1 LGEVQVDDPHRRAV
15 SAQAPQTISR
25 DNETAVRRSTA
36 VSLYVALVCAVAGGV
51 SVAAGVDDPAPL
63 TINIV
68 AFMILATLTDLRE
81 IKLPWVGDVT
91 LSFVPVLACLITL
104 GLWPAMAVA
113 AVSGITAAWVTRDP
127 VKIAFN
133 VGNYVISTY
142 LAGLLYLA
150 LAPEDGA
157 FMTKVLPTFGATIVD
172 FIAHTAL
179 LAGVIALTTQK
190 GAIGVWR
197 QNYQWAL
204 PGYLAGSTLALL
216 VAALYL
222 WLGVPGMLLGIPPLY
237 LIYYSYD
244 IYVKRAKE
252 KVTFDAERD
261 SFHKELSESMALHDE
276 LRAAQLKVAAEIERA
291 RRIQTDLLPTA
302 IPEVEGLELDQRI
315 EFLGEMGGDYYD
327 YIPFGDGR
335 LGIVCGDVMGKGLA
349 AALIM
354 AMARSLLHSA
364 IAPGRRAGDVMAE
377 VNDGLTRDLE
387 GQRLPYFLTLALA
400 VYDPSDRSLV
410 VAGGGHNPVLVAG
423 GDGISRVP
431 SRGAA
436 LGVRTGL
443 QFPEDA
449 VVVSAGATLAL
460 YTDGLTEARDPEGGL
475 YGLERLEQ
483 SLERCRNRPVRDTLE
498 GMWDDI
504 AAFRGSGAPTD
515 DATLL
520 LVRLV

>member
-1 LGEVQVDDPHRRAV
+1 M
-15 SAQAPQTISR
+15 SAT
-25 DNETAVRRSTA
+25 ETPEAIGHDEAAVRRRTA
-36 VSLYVALVCAVAGGV
+36 VSLYVALVCAAAAGV
-51 SVAAGVDDPAPL
+51 SVAAALDEPAPFTL
-63 TINIV
+63 NLV

-91 LSFVPVLACLITL
+91 LSFVPVLACLIAL

-133 VGNYVISTY
+133 VGNYVVSTY

-150 LAPEDGA
+150 LTPEGGA

-172 FIAHTAL
+172 FLAHTAL
-179 LAGVIALTTQK
+179 LAGVIALSTQDG
-190 GAIGVWR
+190 GAVRVWR
-197 QNYQWAL
+197 RNYQWAL

-222 WLGVPGMLLGIPPLY
+222 WLGVPGMLLGMPPLY

-261 SFHKELSESMALHDE
+261 SFHKELAASVDAAR
-276 LRAAQLKVAAEIERA
+276 RAARGPAQGGGRDRA
-291 RRIQTDLLPTA
+291 RAPHPDRPPPRHDPRGA
-302 IPEVEGLELDQRI
+302 RDR
-315 EFLGEMGGDYYD
+315 
-327 YIPFGDGR
+327 R
-335 LGIVCGDVMGKGLA
+335 WSSASSSSARWA
-349 AALIM
+349 ATTTTTSPSATG
-354 AMARSLLHSA
+354 ASASSAATSWARGSPRRSSWRWRA
-364 IAPGRRAGDVMAE
+364 RCCTTPSPPASAPGTCWRRSTTGSRATSRGSACP
-377 VNDGLTRDLE
+377 TSS
-387 GQRLPYFLTLALA
+387 PWPSPCTT
-400 VYDPSDRSLV
+400 PSDRSLV

-423 GDGISRVP
+423 RDGLREVP

-443 QFPEDA
+443 RFPEDTL
-449 VVVSAGATLAL
+449 VLEAGATVAL
-460 YTDGLTEARDPEGGL
+460 YTDGLTEARDAEGSL
-475 YGLERLEQ
+475 FGLERLER
-483 SLERCRNRPVRDTLE
+483 SLERCQDAPVRDTLDCVW
-498 GMWDDI
+498 GDI
-504 AAFRGSGAPTD
+504 VAFRGHGSRTD

-520 LVRLV
+520 LVRLL

>member
-1 LGEVQVDDPHRRAV
+1 V
-15 SAQAPQTISR
+15 SAESSELIGH
-25 DNETAVRRSTA
+25 DETAVRKRTA
-36 VSLYVALVCAVAGGV
+36 VSLYVGLVCAAAAGV
-51 SVAAGVDDPAPL
+51 SVAAVVHEPAPF

-91 LSFVPVLACLITL
+91 LSFVPVLACLIAL

-127 VKIAFN
+127 IKIAFN
-133 VGNYVISTY
+133 VGNYVVSTY

-150 LAPEDGA
+150 LTPEGGA

-172 FIAHTAL
+172 FLVHTAL
-179 LAGVIALTTQK
+179 LAGVIALSTQDG
-190 GAIGVWR
+190 GAVKVWR
-197 QNYQWAL
+197 RNYQWAL

-261 SFHKELSESMALHDE
+261 SFHQELAASVELHDE

-291 RRIQTDLLPTA
+291 RRIQTDLLPTS
-302 IPEVEGLELDQRI
+302 IPHVDGIELEQRI
-315 EFLGEMGGDYYD
+315 EFLGDMGGDYYD

-354 AMARSLLHSA
+354 AMARSLLHDA
-364 IAPGRRAGDVMAE
+364 IGPGKQPGDVMAE

-400 VYDPSDRSLV
+400 AYDPSDRSLV
-410 VAGGGHNPVLVAG
+410 IAGGGHNPVLVASE
-423 GDGISRVP
+423 DGVSEVP

-443 QFPEDA
+443 QFPEDTMHLA
-449 VVVSAGATLAL
+449 PGTTVAL
-460 YTDGLTEARDPEGGL
+460 YTDGLTEARDPEGTL
-475 YGLERLEQ
+475 FGLERLEH
-483 SLERCRNRPVRDTLE
+483 SLARCQNAPVRDTLE
-498 GMWDDI
+498 VVWDDI
-504 AAFRGSGAPTD
+504 TAFRGDSAPTD

-520 LVRLV
+520 LVRLT

>member
-1 LGEVQVDDPHRRAV
+1 M
-15 SAQAPQTISR
+15 SAESSELIGH
-25 DNETAVRRSTA
+25 DETAVRKRTA
-36 VSLYVALVCAVAGGV
+36 VSLYVGLVCAGAAGV
-51 SVAAGVDDPAPL
+51 SVAAVIHEPAPF

-91 LSFVPVLACLITL
+91 LSFVPVLACLIAL

-113 AVSGITAAWVTRDP
+113 AVSGVTAAWVTRDP

-133 VGNYVISTY
+133 VGNYVVSTY

-150 LAPEDGA
+150 LTPEGGA

-172 FIAHTAL
+172 FLVHTAL
-179 LAGVIALTTQK
+179 LAGVIALSTQDG
-190 GAIGVWR
+190 GAVKVWR

-261 SFHKELSESMALHDE
+261 SFHQELAASVELHDE

-291 RRIQTDLLPTA
+291 RRIQTDLLPTS
-302 IPEVEGLELDQRI
+302 IPHVDGIELEQRI
-315 EFLGEMGGDYYD
+315 EFLGDMGGDYYD

-354 AMARSLLHSA
+354 AMARSLLHDA
-364 IAPGRRAGDVMAE
+364 IGPGKQPGDVMAE

-400 VYDPSDRSLV
+400 AYDPSDRSLV
-410 VAGGGHNPVLVAG
+410 IAGGGHNPVLVASE
-423 GDGISRVP
+423 DGVSEVP

-443 QFPEDA
+443 RFPEDTMVLA
-449 VVVSAGATLAL
+449 PGATMAL
-460 YTDGLTEARDPEGGL
+460 YTDGLTEARDPEGTL
-475 YGLERLEQ
+475 FGLERLEH
-483 SLERCRNRPVRDTLE
+483 SLARCQNAPVHDTLAV
-498 GMWDDI
+498 MWDDI
-504 AAFRGSGAPTD
+504 TAFRGDSAPTD

-520 LVRLV
+520 LVRLT

>member
-1 LGEVQVDDPHRRAV
+1 MSSE
-15 SAQAPQTISR
+15 APEAIGH
-25 DNETAVRRSTA
+25 DETAVRTRTA
-36 VSLYVALVCAVAGGV
+36 VSLYVVLVCAA
-51 SVAAGVDDPAPL
+51 AAGVCVAAALNEPAPFTL
-63 TINIV
+63 NIV

-91 LSFVPVLACLITL
+91 LSFVPVLACLIAL

-133 VGNYVISTY
+133 VGNYVVSTY

-150 LAPEDGA
+150 LTPAGGA
-157 FMTKVLPTFGATIVD
+157 FMTKVLPTFAATVVD
-172 FIAHTAL
+172 FLAHTAL
-179 LAGVIALTTQK
+179 LAGVIALSTQDG
-190 GAIGVWR
+190 GAVRVWR
-197 QNYQWAL
+197 RNYQWAL

-244 IYVKRAKE
+244 IYVKRAKD

-261 SFHKELSESMALHDE
+261 GFHRELAASVELHDE

-291 RRIQTDLLPTA
+291 RRIQTDLLPAA
-302 IPEVEGLELDQRI
+302 IPEAPGLELEQRI

-354 AMARSLLHSA
+354 AMARSLLHDA
-364 IAPGRRAGDVMAE
+364 IAPGKRAGDVLAE
-377 VNDGLTRDLE
+377 VNDGLARDLE

-423 GDGISRVP
+423 GDGVT
-431 SRGAA
+431 RGALA
-436 LGVRTGL
+436 RRRSRACAPGFASPRT
-443 QFPEDA
+443 P
-449 VVVSAGATLAL
+449 SPWRP
-460 YTDGLTEARDPEGGL
+460 ARRSP
-475 YGLERLEQ
+475 
-483 SLERCRNRPVRDTLE
+483 CT
-498 GMWDDI
+498 
-504 AAFRGSGAPTD
+504 PT
-515 DATLL
+515 A
-520 LVRLV
+520 

>member
-1 LGEVQVDDPHRRAV
+1 
-15 SAQAPQTISR
+15 
-25 DNETAVRRSTA
+25 
-36 VSLYVALVCAVAGGV
+36 
-51 SVAAGVDDPAPL
+51 
-63 TINIV
+63 
-68 AFMILATLTDLRE
+68 MILATLTDLRE

-91 LSFVPVLACLITL
+91 LSFVPVLACLIAL

-113 AVSGITAAWVTRDP
+113 AVSGVTAAWVTRDP

-133 VGNYVISTY
+133 VGNYVVSTY

-150 LAPEDGA
+150 LTPEGGA

-172 FIAHTAL
+172 FVAHTAL
-179 LAGVIALTTQK
+179 LAGVIALSTQDG
-190 GAIGVWR
+190 GAVRVWR

-261 SFHKELSESMALHDE
+261 SFHKELAASVELHDE

-291 RRIQTDLLPTA
+291 RRIQTDLLPTS
-302 IPEVEGLELDQRI
+302 IPHVDGIELEQRI
-315 EFLGEMGGDYYD
+315 EFLGDMGGDYYD

-354 AMARSLLHSA
+354 AMARSLLHDA
-364 IAPGRRAGDVMAE
+364 IAPGKRPGDVMAE

-400 VYDPSDRSLV
+400 VYDPSRPQPRHRRRRPQPGPRRERGRRAARCRRAAPRS
-410 VAGGGHNPVLVAG
+410 ASAPACG
-423 GDGISRVP
+423 SR
-431 SRGAA
+431 
-436 LGVRTGL
+436 RT
-443 QFPEDA
+443 PW
-449 VVVSAGATLAL
+449 SSTPGATVAL
-460 YTDGLTEARDPEGGL
+460 YTDGLTEARDPEGTL
-475 YGLERLEQ
+475 FGLERLEH
-483 SLERCRNRPVRDTLE
+483 SLARCQNAPVRDTLA
-498 GMWDDI
+498 GRVGRHHRVPRRRRPHRRRHAPAGASHVRRRSDNDD
-504 AAFRGSGAPTD
+504 
-515 DATLL
+515 
-520 LVRLV
+520 

>member
-1 LGEVQVDDPHRRAV
+1 V
-15 SAQAPQTISR
+15 SATTPGVIGH
-25 DNETAVRRSTA
+25 DETAVRRRTA
-36 VSLYVALVCAVAGGV
+36 VSLYVALVCAAAAAV
-51 SVAAGVDDPAPL
+51 SVAAAVNAPAPF

-91 LSFVPVLACLITL
+91 LSFVPVLACLIVL

-133 VGNYVISTY
+133 VGNYVVSTY

-150 LAPEDGA
+150 MTPEGGA
-157 FMTKVLPTFGATIVD
+157 FMTKVLPTFAATVVD
-172 FIAHTAL
+172 FVAHTVL
-179 LAGVIALTTQK
+179 LAGVIALSTQDG
-190 GAIGVWR
+190 GAVKVWR

-216 VAALYL
+216 LAGLYL

-244 IYVKRAKE
+244 IYVKRAKDR
-252 KVTFDAERD
+252 VTFDAERD
-261 SFHKELSESMALHDE
+261 SFHQELAASMELHDE

-291 RRIQTDLLPTA
+291 RRIQTDLLPAA
-302 IPEVEGLELDQRI
+302 IPQVPGIELQQRI

-354 AMARSLLHSA
+354 AMARSLLHDA
-364 IAPGRRAGDVMAE
+364 IAPGKRAGDVMAE

-410 VAGGGHNPVLVAG
+410 IAGGGHNPVLIADENGV
-423 GDGISRVP
+423 SEVP

-443 QFPEDA
+443 QFPEDSM
-449 VVVSAGATLAL
+449 VLGSGATLAL
-460 YTDGLTEARDPEGGL
+460 YTDGLTEARDTAGGL
-475 YGLERLEQ
+475 FGLERLER
-483 SLERCRNRPVRDTLE
+483 SLERCQKDPVRDTLE
-498 GMWDDI
+498 GVWDDI
-504 AAFRGSGAPTD
+504 VAFRGGGVPTD

-520 LVRLV
+520 LVRLT

>member
-1 LGEVQVDDPHRRAV
+1 M
-15 SAQAPQTISR
+15 SADSPETIGH
-25 DNETAVRRSTA
+25 DETAVRRRTA
-36 VSLYVALVCAVAGGV
+36 VSLYVALVCAAAAAV
-51 SVAAGVDDPAPL
+51 SVAAGVHEPAAFTL
-63 TINIV
+63 DIV

-91 LSFVPVLACLITL
+91 LSFVPVLACLIAL

-113 AVSGITAAWVTRDP
+113 AVSGITAAWVTHDP

-133 VGNYVISTY
+133 VGNYVVSTY

-150 LAPEDGA
+150 LTPPDGA
-157 FMTKVLPTFGATIVD
+157 FMTKVLPTFGATVVD
-172 FIAHTAL
+172 FVVHTAL
-179 LAGVIALTTQK
+179 LAGVIALSTQD
-190 GAIGVWR
+190 GAIRVWR

-244 IYVKRAKE
+244 IYVKRARE

-261 SFHKELSESMALHDE
+261 SFREELATSVELHDE

-291 RRIQTDLLPTA
+291 RRIQTDLLPTST
-302 IPEVEGLELDQRI
+302 PSVEGLELEQRM
-315 EFLGEMGGDYYD
+315 EFLGDMGGDYYD

-354 AMARSLLHSA
+354 AMARSLLHDA
-364 IAPGRRAGDVMAE
+364 IAAGKRPGDIMAE

-400 VYDPSDRSLV
+400 VYDPSDRSLAI
-410 VAGGGHNPVLVAG
+410 AGGGHNPVLIADESGVRE
-423 GDGISRVP
+423 IP

-443 QFPEDA
+443 QFPEDRLILT
-449 VVVSAGATLAL
+449 SGATVAL
-460 YTDGLTEARDPEGGL
+460 YTDGLTEARDPGGAL
-475 YGLERLEQ
+475 FGLERLER
-483 SLERCRNRPVRDTLE
+483 SLEGCRDHPVRDTLQAVW
-498 GMWDDI
+498 GDI
-504 AAFRGSGAPTD
+504 VAFRGDSPPTD

-520 LVRLV
+520 LVRIT

>member
-1 LGEVQVDDPHRRAV
+1 VNAESPGLTGHD
-15 SAQAPQTISR
+15 
-25 DNETAVRRSTA
+25 ETAVRKRTA
-36 VSLYVALVCAVAGGV
+36 VSLYVALVCAAAAGV
-51 SVAAGVDDPAPL
+51 SVAAVLDEPAPF
-63 TINIV
+63 TINLV

-91 LSFVPVLACLITL
+91 LSFVPVLACLIAL

-133 VGNYVISTY
+133 VGNYVVSTY

-150 LAPEDGA
+150 LAPEGGA

-172 FIAHTAL
+172 FLVHTAL
-179 LAGVIALTTQK
+179 LAGVIALSTQNG
-190 GAIGVWR
+190 GAVKVWR

-261 SFHKELSESMALHDE
+261 SFHRELAASVELHDT

-291 RRIQTDLLPTA
+291 RRIQTDLLPA
-302 IPEVEGLELDQRI
+302 SIPHVDGIELEQRI
-315 EFLGEMGGDYYD
+315 EFLGDMGGDYYD

-354 AMARSLLHSA
+354 AMARSLLHDA
-364 IAPGRRAGDVMAE
+364 IGPGKRPGDVLAE

-400 VYDPSDRSLV
+400 AYDPGDRSLV
-410 VAGGGHNPVLVAG
+410 VAGGGHNPVLVASD
-423 GDGISRVP
+423 DGVREVP

-443 QFPEDA
+443 QFPED
-449 VVVSAGATLAL
+449 VVVLSPGATVAL
-460 YTDGLTEARDPEGGL
+460 YTDGLTEARDPEGTL
-475 YGLERLEQ
+475 FGLERLEH
-483 SLERCRNRPVRDTLE
+483 SLARGQDAPVRETL
-498 GMWDDI
+498 GAVWDDI
-504 AAFRGSGAPTD
+504 TAFRGGSAPTD

-520 LVRLV
+520 LVRLT